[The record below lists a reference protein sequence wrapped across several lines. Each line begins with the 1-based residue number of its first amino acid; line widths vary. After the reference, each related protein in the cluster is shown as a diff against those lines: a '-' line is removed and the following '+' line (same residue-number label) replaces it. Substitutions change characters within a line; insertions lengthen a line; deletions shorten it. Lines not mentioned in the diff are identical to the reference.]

1 MPYPTTT
8 VTLTPREIDLIIT
21 ALHESAE
28 EREQF
33 DEPEQ
38 AAVFAV
44 LRRRFVKAQTQVI
57 TH

>member
-1 MPYPTTT
+1 
-8 VTLTPREIDLIIT
+8 VTLTPNEIDLILT

-28 EREQF
+28 DREQF

-38 AAVFAV
+38 AAAFAV
-44 LRRRFVKAQTQVI
+44 LQRRFAAAQKSLI

>member
-1 MPYPTTT
+1 MQYPTTT

-28 EREQF
+28 DREQF

-38 AAVFAV
+38 SAAFAV
-44 LRRRFVKAQTQVI
+44 LQRRFVKAQNQVI

>member
-8 VTLTPREIDLIIT
+8 VTLNPREIELIIT

-28 EREQF
+28 DREQF

-38 AAVFAV
+38 AAAFAV
-44 LRRRFVKAQTQVI
+44 LHRKFIKANTSLI
-57 TH
+57 AH

>member
-8 VTLTPREIDLIIT
+8 VTLTPTELDLIIT

-28 EREQF
+28 DREQF

-38 AAVFAV
+38 AAAFAT
-44 LRRRFVKAQTQVI
+44 LQLKFVKAHTQLI
-57 TH
+57 AH

>member
-8 VTLTPREIDLIIT
+8 VTLTPPEIDLIIT

-28 EREQF
+28 DREQF

-38 AAVFAV
+38 AAAFAV
-44 LRRRFVKAQTQVI
+44 LQRRFVKAQSEVI